1 MGQKK
6 IISHSTGITALLLAT
21 ILILTFLMRLPFHDV
36 PLIRD
41 EGEYAYIGQRM
52 LDGDIPYRDIFIHKP
67 PMAFYIY
74 LVALPIFGQTGTS
87 IHLFATLYI
96 MAAILALYWM
106 TRSIY
111 DQKTAL
117 VSSVVFSIITFCHNG
132 LIHQASTEIFM
143 LFPMIIGFHALVY
156 GINKKKLFYIYLSG
170 LLCGVAFMTKQ
181 TGLYYLIF
189 ALFAIT
195 VFQLRRKQDRKLA
208 PLIRNFICL
217 LAGFLTLIGAILLHL
232 GLNGALKDFFDQVF
246 VFNYHY
252 VTLRYNPGFVK
263 TITRTLTKIFRGD
276 QFLWLTGIVTFG
288 YFLIRDRTPA
298 NLSLAVWFILLFAG
312 ACSGGGFYGHYFLP
326 VIPAISIAAGY
337 GLTKL
342 VSECATSDNKLI
354 DTGIALVVIALCII
368 PVFVSVAPYF
378 KISPEKLSRN
388 MVGMNPFLEA
398 KVVARYISESTTE
411 KDSIFVIGSEP
422 EIYFLSNRR
431 SASKYIFF
439 YSLTT
444 PYPGVLKDQKKVV
457 AEIRR
462 NQPKYVVL
470 VQIPTSFAISP
481 SSELYVFKALK
492 RLIASDYI
500 LDGVVVPK
508 NNPLAEY
515 HFAYQGKKKIPN
527 DISLRDGSLLIYR
540 LRDI

>member
-156 GINKKKLFYIYLSG
+156 GINKKKPFYIYLSG

-189 ALFAIT
+189 ALFAII
-195 VFQLRRKQDRKLA
+195 VFQWRRKQDRKLA

-263 TITRTLTKIFRGD
+263 TITRTLMKIFRGD

-462 NQPKYVVL
+462 NRPKYVVL